1 MRRLDARPV
10 VALCAAGAI
19 VHYTATAKDYRP
31 HEVGARICDT
41 DWLEQGAIAPR

>member
-1 MRRLDARPV
+1 MRRLDARPG

-19 VHYTATAKDYRP
+19 VRYTATVKDNRP